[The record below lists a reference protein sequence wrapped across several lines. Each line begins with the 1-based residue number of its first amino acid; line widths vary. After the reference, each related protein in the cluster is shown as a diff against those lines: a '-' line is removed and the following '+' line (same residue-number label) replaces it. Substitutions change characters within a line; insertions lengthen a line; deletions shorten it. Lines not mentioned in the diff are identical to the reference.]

1 MQQSK
6 HPPGKIKIDG
16 QARLLL
22 AVHSM
27 FAAANALSGTFVGIY
42 IWKLK
47 NDFALIGWF
56 AFSNQLAMALTFWI
70 GGKWVKEHNKM
81 NSLRLGIVIAAIF
94 YLLVLYFQKSAVD
107 YVLLL
112 GMVQGISSGFFWLAF
127 NVVYFEVTDPENR
140 DKFNGWA
147 GLLASGA
154 GMTAPW
160 ISGLVITQMKD
171 TSGYKLIFTISLG
184 IFVLGVIASFL
195 LKKRKSLGSYEWFH
209 AFARLQQEGNP
220 WRQIIPALMA
230 QGVREGVFGF
240 IIGLLV
246 YIATKNEL
254 QLGNFALITSAI
266 ALVSFMIAGK
276 ILKPANR
283 SISMFLGTV
292 TMVVLIV
299 PFFWEVNYFT
309 LLFFGIGTALF
320 MPLFALPMTSTVFD
334 VIGQNED
341 SVQFRVEYI
350 VLRELGLNAGRIMGT
365 LLFIAVISW
374 SKAPWVINGL
384 LLFIG
389 SVPVWSWVYMRKLH
403 RITSR

>member
-1 MQQSK
+1 MQQTK
-6 HPPGKIKIDG
+6 HPGPNLKITG

-22 AVHSM
+22 TVHSM
-27 FAAANALSGTFVGIY
+27 FAVANALSGTFVGIY

-56 AFSNQLAMALTFWI
+56 AFSNQIAMALTFWI
-70 GGKWVKEHNKM
+70 AGKWVKEHNKM

-147 GLLASGA
+147 GFLASGA

-171 TSGYKLIFTISLG
+171 TTGYRLIFSISLS

-209 AFARLQQEGNP
+209 AFARLQKKGNP
-220 WRQIIPALMA
+220 WRRIVPALMA

-254 QLGNFALITSAI
+254 QLGNFTLITSAV
-266 ALVSFMIAGK
+266 ALISFMIAGK
-276 ILKPANR
+276 VLKPQKR

-292 TMVVLIV
+292 TMVVIIV
-299 PFFWEVNYFT
+299 PFFWDVNYFT
-309 LLFFGIGTALF
+309 LLFFGIGTAIF
-320 MPLFALPMTSTVFD
+320 MPLLALPMTSTVFD
-334 VIGQNED
+334 VIGRNED
-341 SVQFRVEYI
+341 SVRFRVEYI

-389 SVPVWSWVYMRKLH
+389 SVPILSWFYMRKLH